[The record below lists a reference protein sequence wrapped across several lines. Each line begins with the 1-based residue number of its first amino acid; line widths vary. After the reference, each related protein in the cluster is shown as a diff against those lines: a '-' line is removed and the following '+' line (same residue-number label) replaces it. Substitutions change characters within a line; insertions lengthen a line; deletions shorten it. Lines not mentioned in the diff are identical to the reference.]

1 VPQNDAA
8 LQDMTAQSEQAQD
21 ECASAP
27 PKN

>member
-8 LQDMTAQSEQAQD
+8 PQEMMAQGEQAQE

>member
-8 LQDMTAQSEQAQD
+8 LQEMTVQGEQEQE

>member
-8 LQDMTAQSEQAQD
+8 LQDMPAQSEPAQE

>member
-1 VPQNDAA
+1 VPQIDVA
-8 LQDMTAQSEQAQD
+8 LQDPTAQGEQAQD